1 MGPVTIVVGVDGS
14 DASLRALA
22 YGVGAARRMGG
33 KVIVGFAHPRAPASV
48 ALGLSAGV
56 IDAGLVAAAEV
67 EDATCATVAT
77 AVKTAA
83 DECGVDVE
91 LRHLAG
97 PPADAL
103 ARLADEVTADLVV
116 VGASRHPAV
125 PVFASVGRR
134 LNRHIAWPLTVV
146 P

>member
-1 MGPVTIVVGVDGS
+1 VGPVTIVVGVDGS
-14 DASLRALA
+14 ESSLRALA
-22 YGVGAARRMGG
+22 YAVGAARRMEGR
-33 KVIVGFAHPRAPASV
+33 VIVGFAHPHAPAAA

-56 IDAGLVAAAEV
+56 IDAGLVAAAEAV
-67 EDATCATVAT
+67 DDACVDVAT
-77 AVKTAA
+77 AVKTAS
-83 DECGVDVE
+83 DECGVEVE
-91 LRHLAG
+91 LRHLQG

-103 ARLADEVTADLVV
+103 ARLADGVAADLVV
-116 VGASRHPAV
+116 VGASRHPAN